1 MHGGNWETDSVDN
14 PIVNVHAEQWALC
27 VGSTLK
33 ICSKM
38 ACICFQAKLIWYV
51 QQITINKCLTTR
63 SLIKRKQFIGVK
75 EHYTWFTLNSLLCS
89 SLSDVVILINRK
101 LYAWTWCVNVLKI
114 YINTTL
120 TFKVFQNVT
129 NDGIICNSF
138 S

>member
-1 MHGGNWETDSVDN
+1 MLDHEESNKKKIIYRSKGTLYMIYVEF
-14 PIVNVHAEQWALC
+14 
-27 VGSTLK
+27 ST
-33 ICSKM
+33 M
-38 ACICFQAKLIWYV
+38 F
-51 QQITINKCLTTR
+51 IT
-63 SLIKRKQFIGVK
+63 
-75 EHYTWFTLNSLLCS
+75 
-89 SLSDVVILINRK
+89 DVVILINRK